1 MVEPLTVPARAPSP
15 YLHLDNRG
23 FVMFDG
29 NRCVIFAGNTLGWVR
44 ETIEL
49 LIEEKRATRH
59 RGNHFFGGM
68 VSEDGQSATLYG
80 GPGDALAP
88 VDGTIDPLAAPRG
101 QPRGGQERRLEAA
114 PGARRRAP

>member
-1 MVEPLTVPARAPSP
+1 MVEPLTVPARTPSP

-29 NRCVIFAGNTLGWVR
+29 TRCVIFAGNLLGWAR

-59 RGNHFFGGM
+59 RGDHFLGGM

-80 GPGDALAP
+80 GPADALAT
-88 VDGTIDPLAAPRG
+88 VDVSVDALAAVRD
-101 QPRGGQERRLEAA
+101 QLRGG
-114 PGARRRAP
+114 

>member
-29 NRCVIFAGNTLGWVR
+29 SRCVIFAGNTLGWVR
-44 ETIEL
+44 DTIEL

-59 RGNHFFGGM
+59 RGDHFLGGM
-68 VSEDGQSATLYG
+68 VSDDRQTVTLYG
-80 GPGDALAP
+80 GPADALAT
-88 VDGTIDPLAAPRG
+88 VDVGMDALSAVRDG
-101 QPRGGQERRLEAA
+101 LRGG
-114 PGARRRAP
+114 

>member
-29 NRCVIFAGNTLGWVR
+29 SRCVIFAGNTLGWVR

-49 LIEEKRATRH
+49 LLEEKRATRH
-59 RGNHFFGGM
+59 RGDHYLGGM
-68 VSEDGQSATLYG
+68 VSDDGQTATLYG
-80 GPGDALAP
+80 GPADDLATLDVDVEALGA
-88 VDGTIDPLAAPRG
+88 VRDML
-101 QPRGGQERRLEAA
+101 RGG
-114 PGARRRAP
+114 

>member
-1 MVEPLTVPARAPSP
+1 MLAGAKPLTVPARAPQP

-59 RGNHFFGGM
+59 RGDHFFGGM
-68 VSEDGQSATLYG
+68 VADDGQSATLYG
-80 GPGDALAP
+80 GPADGLVTLDVSVDALGA
-88 VDGTIDPLAAPRG
+88 VRDGLRG
-101 QPRGGQERRLEAA
+101 
-114 PGARRRAP
+114 